1 VLNAVRRDDDP
12 AFDPENIQE
21 SHQTITSTM
30 TYQRAEPLQCK
41 GSLGTPGGT
50 RIPNLLI
57 RRQAL
62 FGQSVVLALDDA
74 STLTLPQRSVA
85 MESFAARS
93 WCFRCNELLLF
104 RTVATTPGCAW

>member
-1 VLNAVRRDDDP
+1 MRSRRETSLR
-12 AFDPENIQE
+12 ARHTFLA
-21 SHQTITSTM
+21 QTVVVAASSKKRRGSTD
-30 TYQRAEPLQCK
+30 RSLEP
-41 GSLGTPGGT
+41 P
-50 RIPNLLI
+50 
-57 RRQAL
+57 L